1 MLNHM
6 TMAKESGKQ
15 LSNKIILLTIIISPI
30 IYVLI
35 YPTKFPD
42 DLYFYDYENSGL
54 EYSLDPWEITLGY
67 YLVIQALL
75 YSTAFSMKHSYCFIL
90 SILFLAVAYFFM
102 LFRGNNPTINYP
114 LWGTIIF
121 CIYLLLLWLPT
132 IKHRL
137 SSNQ

>member
-1 MLNHM
+1 MIM
-6 TMAKESGKQ
+6 DRESGKH

-54 EYSLDPWEITLGY
+54 EYKIDPWEITLGY
-67 YLVIQALL
+67 LAIQALL
-75 YSTAFSMKHSYCFIL
+75 YSTAFSMKLSYFFVL
-90 SILFLAVAYFFM
+90 SILFLTIAYFFM
-102 LFRGNNPTINYP
+102 LFRGSNPTINYP

-132 IKHRL
+132 IKNRL
-137 SSNQ
+137 TSKK